1 MSSSERQPE
10 AKRQRIDQTN
20 QSNSDDKMGSCN
32 SGGKMEA
39 EATAEGEFLELS
51 CRARVACGSPETVSF
66 FWRRRPRP
74 ELACWFLYLE
84 SLVGG
89 MQKWA

>member
-51 CRARVACGSPETVSF
+51 CRARVACGSPETVIF
-66 FWRRRPRP
+66 LAEEAP